1 MGFRSDFLWGG
12 ATAANQYEGGWNE
25 GGRGP
30 ANTDVMTKGS
40 KDQAR
45 GATYTLPDG
54 SRHLTKGVAVKDLRK
69 EPDLRFWT
77 DTNIPAMMPW
87 ISIITIKRISHCLRN
102 LDSRHIGCPFPGQ
115 GFFRPEWKKN
125 LMKKD

>member
-54 SRHLTKGVAVKDLRK
+54 SRHLTKGVAVKDLPEGARFEVLDGYEYPCHDAVDFYHHYK
-69 EPDLRFWT
+69 EDIALV
-77 DTNIPAMMPW
+77 AE
-87 ISIITIKRISHCLRN
+87 L
-102 LDSRHIGCPFPGQ
+102 
-115 GFFRPEWKKN
+115 
-125 LMKKD
+125 